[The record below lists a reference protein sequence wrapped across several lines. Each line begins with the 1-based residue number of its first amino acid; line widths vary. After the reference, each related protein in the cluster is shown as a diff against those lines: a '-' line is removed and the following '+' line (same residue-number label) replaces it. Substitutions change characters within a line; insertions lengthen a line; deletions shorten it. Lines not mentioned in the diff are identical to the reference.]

1 MLSVHPF
8 PASRMSSQPPATE
21 ARPTVFQQ
29 VLRAPFFNLPDTVRA
44 LHSLRTRGEYAGR
57 VRIER
62 GGHPLA
68 RLCAAVAGLPPA
80 MADAPLRVEFLP
92 DAKGETWRR
101 DFGGHPMASRLKC
114 RGGLLCERL
123 GPVQFRFLLHIADG
137 AIYWNVAGVR
147 LLGLLPLPV
156 ALFGRVQCR
165 EREHEGRYEFLVDA
179 ALPLAGPLIRYEG
192 WLEPVASAAAEAC
205 AVPDRVPPGPK
216 RAGA

>member
-1 MLSVHPF
+1 
-8 PASRMSSQPPATE
+8 MSLQPLATE

-29 VLRAPFFNLPDTVRA
+29 VLRAPFFNLPESVRA
-44 LHSLRTRGEYAGR
+44 LHSLRTRGTYAGR

-62 GGHPLA
+62 GGHVLA

-80 MADAPLRVEFLP
+80 MADAPLRVEFIP

-114 RGGLLCERL
+114 RDGLLCERL
-123 GPVQFRFLLHIADG
+123 GPVQFRFQLHIADG

-165 EREHEGRYEFLVDA
+165 EREHEGRYEFRVEA
-179 ALPLAGPLIRYEG
+179 ALPLAGPLVRYEG
-192 WLEPVASAAAEAC
+192 WLEPVA
-205 AVPDRVPPGPK
+205 VD
-216 RAGA
+216 AG